1 MNKKISGAFSVL
13 ITPFNSSKEIDE
25 DGFRSNIRFQIENG
39 VDGIVILGTT
49 SESPTLSASEKAR
62 LLKIA
67 REETLGKTHLMVGTG
82 TYSTQETIENTRKAK
97 EAGAD
102 SVLVVLPYYNKPTQ
116 EGLYQHFSTLAEAI
130 DIPQVVYNVQSRTGI
145 NLQTST
151 LKRLVAFSN
160 IVGVKDASGNIM
172 QMMEVI
178 TQILPLRPDFSVMSG
193 DDALTYPLMTLG
205 GHGIYSVLSNL
216 YPKEVKDLCDLALKK
231 DFDSALKLHY
241 EFLDLV
247 NHLFIETNPIPV
259 KTAMRLMGRPA
270 GPCRLPLCEM
280 SNENLNKLE
289 KQLFL
294 SRV

>member
-1 MNKKISGAFSVL
+1 MNNKISGAFSVL
-13 ITPFNSSKEIDE
+13 ITPFNSSNEIDE
-25 DGFRSNIRFQIENG
+25 EGFRSNIRFQIENG

-49 SESPTLSASEKAR
+49 SECPTLSPSEKAK

-67 REETLGKTHLMVGTG
+67 REETSGKMHLMVGTG
-82 TYSTQETIENTRKAK
+82 TYSTQETIENTKKAK

-116 EGLYQHFSTLAEAI
+116 EGLYQHFATLAEAV
-130 DIPQVVYNVQSRTGI
+130 DIPQVIYNVQSRTGI

-160 IVGVKDASGNIM
+160 IVGVKEASGNIM

-270 GPCRLPLCEM
+270 GHCRLPLCEM